1 MRSPEYVQK
10 NIDLFA
16 YIFLLSQRLQYISD
30 KQLKGNGLT
39 TKQFLMMAVT
49 EKSFDHSPG
58 IKEVAEALSTSHQ
71 NIKQMANQLEKKGF
85 IEQFKDPNDMRVT
98 RLRNTEY
105 CKDFWDNHADE
116 QMMDIMQ
123 MFKELTDQE
132 IETMYVISK
141 KLYQTLEPMYK

>member
-1 MRSPEYVQK
+1 VRSPEYVQK

-30 KQLKGNGLT
+30 KHLKRNGLT

-49 EKSFDHSPG
+49 EKSFDSPPG
-58 IKEVAEALSTSHQ
+58 LKKIAEALSTTHQ
-71 NIKQMANQLEKKGF
+71 NVKQMANQLEKKGF

-105 CKDFWDNHADE
+105 SKDFWDNHAEE
-116 QMMDIMQ
+116 QMREIIE
-123 MFKELTDQE
+123 MFKDLTDQE
-132 IETMYVISK
+132 IETMYEIVK
-141 KLYQTLEPMYK
+141 KLYHALEPMYR